1 MHEMK
6 QFVPARGHEFEKTFF
21 VLITTYWKQRF
32 KQNIKR
38 LDNVWSIGYR

>member
-1 MHEMK
+1 MK
-6 QFVPARGHEFEKTFF
+6 QFVSARGQEFEKTFF

-38 LDNVWSIGYR
+38 LDNMWSIGYR